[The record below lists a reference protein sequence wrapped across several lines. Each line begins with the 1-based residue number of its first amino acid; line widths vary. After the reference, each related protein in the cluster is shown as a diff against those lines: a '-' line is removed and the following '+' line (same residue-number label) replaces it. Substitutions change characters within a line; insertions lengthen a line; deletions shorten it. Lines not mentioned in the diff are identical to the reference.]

1 MSYHLNKNLLVK
13 SCIAK
18 YEAKTNLIL
27 TYKSRHIVPT
37 NRPDLLYPHPLRS
50 RTPDQ
55 VVDPSCWTPTDTRV
69 FWSVDATRGLSP
81 IAHQFWHISLAIFP
95 AMLMTYFLS
104 DVIPQRNSKHNP
116 LDRLS
121 SDHELPYIMTVQV
134 TSLFQLLTFARTFP
148 NSCSGWRASYKTI

>member
-27 TYKSRHIVPT
+27 TYKSRHIVPQT
-37 NRPDLLYPHPLRS
+37 E
-50 RTPDQ
+50 RTCSIRIHCVRGTSDQ

-104 DVIPQRNSKHNP
+104 DVIPQRNSKHSP
-116 LDRLS
+116 LHRLS

-148 NSCSGWRASYKTI
+148 NSCSGWIASYKTI